1 MICKICIISDKRRAY
16 YIGQTPR
23 ILHRANAAH
32 ITSGKRRAYY
42 IGRNV
47 AVERR
52 ASSSSLVK

>member
-1 MICKICIISDKRRAY
+1 MICKIFITS
-16 YIGQTPR
+16 GETPR
-23 ILHRANAAH
+23 ILHRA
-32 ITSGKRRAYY
+32 KRRAYY